1 MRHCR
6 NNPRVTDA
14 LLAKLILPSLLF
26 YRHRQSTRCQNKL
39 SAVGSLPSQA
49 DTVFPLLDELST
61 SRFGIEFGAN
71 KPIKSGIEVGRE
83 PFLATLPWRALHGAR
98 HVFREHDGA

>member
-1 MRHCR
+1 
-6 NNPRVTDA
+6 
-14 LLAKLILPSLLF
+14 
-26 YRHRQSTRCQNKL
+26 
-39 SAVGSLPSQA
+39 
-49 DTVFPLLDELST
+49 VFPLLNDLST

-83 PFLATLPWRALHGAR
+83 PFLTTLPWRAFHGAR

>member
-1 MRHCR
+1 MHHCR

-14 LLAKLILPSLLF
+14 LLARFDPIILIF
-26 YRHRQSTRCQNKL
+26 YRHRQSTRCQDKP
-39 SAVGSLPSQA
+39 SAVGSLPSGA
-49 DTVFPLLDELST
+49 GTVFPLLDDLST

-71 KPIKSGIEVGRE
+71 KPIKSGIGVGRE
-83 PFLATLPWRALHGAR
+83 PFLTTLPWRDFHGAR